1 MIKTLSIIALYYL
14 AVGFYSVSA
23 ISTEGKTVSMATYKD
38 KTVLI
43 AVVDA
48 VNPDLAFLSKIGG
61 MTNTG
66 LQVIIQPLSDLST
79 SSDAGLKT
87 VSRNIGNNV
96 LILKTAA
103 FGSKDKAK
111 GELIYWLANA
121 DQNGHFQ
128 VDAVTAN
135 TVFVVSKDGEL
146 KSILA
151 GGFPDKALTEALQ

>member
-38 KTVLI
+38 KTVVI
-43 AVVDA
+43 ALVDA

-61 MTNTG
+61 IANTG
-66 LQVIIQPLSDLST
+66 LQVIIQPLNDLST
-79 SSDAGLKT
+79 ASATEAKT
-87 VSRNIGNNV
+87 VSKNLGSNV
-96 LILKTAA
+96 LVLKTAA
-103 FGSKDKAK
+103 FGSRDKAK

-128 VDAVTAN
+128 IDAVTAN

-146 KSILA
+146 KSVLA